1 MRIYIDN
8 INMNKINTSKITKY
22 LLKKDKLKEIYS
34 DEGFF
39 RVKNEYLC
47 KQITVD
53 DGEIIP
59 INNYIDDMNIIIDKS
74 FIYTS
79 KEVVSHIPYN
89 HIALDVYKY
98 EYKESPESPVS
109 FLIET
114 DLENNIQNSYY
125 MLTNKHAAYSDADI
139 INPFTKESILFFHKL
154 IFE

>member
-8 INMNKINTSKITKY
+8 INLKDINTNKISKY
-22 LLKKDKLKEIYS
+22 LQQKDKIKEIYS

-39 RVKNEYLC
+39 RIKNDISC
-47 KQITVD
+47 KRTTIE

-59 INNYIDDMNIIIDKS
+59 INNYIDDMTIIIDKS

-89 HIALDVYKY
+89 HITRDIYKY
-98 EYKESPESPVS
+98 TYKESPESPVS

-114 DLENNIQNSYY
+114 DMENNIENSYY

-154 IFE
+154 IFV